1 MLCKFSKTQTC
12 SLYEIMHSFIL
23 RFLCLLHYLWC
34 AMILVLAVI
43 LNEYVGGCGYVL
55 CCLLMILWIS
65 DMYCVWVNYKL
76 RLLFEVNPY
85 RLGTIRRNRRNIRYN
100 QT

>member
-1 MLCKFSKTQTC
+1 
-12 SLYEIMHSFIL
+12 MHSFIL
-23 RFLCLLHYLWC
+23 RFLRLLRYLWC

-43 LNEYVGGCGYVL
+43 LNNVFGGCRYVL
-55 CCLLMILWIS
+55 CFLLMILWAS
-65 DMYCVWVNYKL
+65 DMDCVWVNYKI

-85 RLGTIRRNRRNIRYN
+85 RLGTIRRNKRNIRYN